1 MVDLQLLYW
10 HWLVFGMLLI
20 LVELFTPSF
29 TIIWF
34 GLGALLVGLLSWV
47 GFDPELE
54 WQLLIW
60 ILLSVG
66 FTVAWFHWI
75 KPLSTDRTK
84 AGIAREALIGERC
97 LLTKLPVDA
106 DSRGEV
112 RFSVPVLGAET
123 WPCLL
128 EGMAKVGDT
137 MIVKEILGNA
147 VLVRPANPTTA
158 STN

>member
-1 MVDLQLLYW
+1 VDFQILYW

-20 LVELFTPSF
+20 LAELFIPSF

-34 GLGALLVGLLSWV
+34 GLGALVVGLLAWIGV
-47 GFDPELE
+47 EPEIKL
-54 WQLLIW
+54 QLLIW

-66 FTVAWFHWI
+66 FTAAWFRWI

-84 AGIAREALIGERC
+84 AGIAREALLGERC
-97 LLTKLPVDA
+97 LLTRLPVDA

-112 RFSVPVLGAET
+112 RFSVPVLGSET

-128 EGMAKVGDT
+128 DGTAKVGDT
-137 MIVKEILGNA
+137 MIVKDVLGNA
-147 VLVRPANPTTA
+147 VLVSPANPTTA
-158 STN
+158 STD

>member
-1 MVDLQLLYW
+1 MDFQLLYW

-20 LVELFTPSF
+20 LAELFIPTF
-29 TIIWF
+29 AMIWF
-34 GLGALLVGLLSWV
+34 GLGAVLVGLLAWV
-47 GFDPELE
+47 GFEPALE

-66 FTVAWFHWI
+66 FTVAWFRWI

-84 AGIAREALIGERC
+84 AGIAREALIGQRC
-97 LLTKLPVDA
+97 LLTRVPVEDG
-106 DSRGEV
+106 SRGEV
-112 RFSVPVLGAET
+112 RFSVPVLGAES

-128 EGMAKVGDT
+128 EGTAKVGDT

-147 VLVRPANPTTA
+147 VLVAPADAAAA
-158 STN
+158 SVN